1 MIKIF
6 VKALVFSV
14 FLSTALKASAQDLQ
28 NVFLSSNNNGSGP
41 VYSYFNIPEGKA
53 AEIVG
58 GYGNFYIFKQVDG
71 QDNGE
76 SGFIS
81 LNANANFPHNISG
94 PARIRSSDAGTYFL
108 TLRLKDNIATTT
120 TIPTSAVVIPTDA
133 TGPVN
138 VILESSTDLV
148 TWTQANHGTYGA
160 STTKRFFR
168 VRAVNQ

>member
-1 MIKIF
+1 MKII
-6 VKALVFSV
+6 VKSLAFSLL
-14 FLSTALKASAQDLQ
+14 FLTTMKTSAQDLQ
-28 NVFLSSNNNGSGP
+28 NVYLGSSSGGYGP
-41 VYSYFNIPEGKA
+41 VYDYFNIPEGKA

-58 GYGNFYIFKQVDG
+58 GYGNFYVFKQVNG
-71 QDNGE
+71 QDSGE

-94 PARIRSSDAGTYFL
+94 PVRIRSSDGSSYFL
-108 TLRLKDNIATTT
+108 TIRLKDNIATTT
-120 TIPTSAVVIPTDA
+120 TTPTSAVVIPTDA

-138 VILESSTDLV
+138 IILESSTDLV
-148 TWTQANHGTYGA
+148 TWTAANPGTYGA